1 MIRKEETSDFGI
13 KYLTPGSEIPDA
25 LRLLE
30 YDSAAMAGQR
40 GGIKPREPLDD
51 FQHFEHMLDQE
62 GSKVPFDL
70 KNREGSWWLHPDV
83 MSLLHMKNAT
93 PTNTAQ
99 TIVGIPDIA
108 PVSLGSQWRNYSQ
121 SAPTEPMIESFLEHD
136 EKIPLDNLVQL
147 DLPMDMNRN
156 ELNEALRT
164 MALRRINNPNNV
176 SDPIMQNIIDKY
188 SKGSR
193 VPESVEDIIRTLA
206 SYRMPLS
213 GASEGGPPIS
223 FEHDE
228 GIAVPNLSDINVQNI
243 IPDKWQHDNTPNDLQ
258 QLIQP
263 YDVNRAAYPLNEEQ
277 QRNREQFGIPYLQPL
292 DPRRVAKGDDLSGL
306 AERINQKNKPPTFIA
321 QNLDPKTLPCR
332 TCGNKILST
341 QCPTCGRP
349 PSLGSDMRYSEP
361 MDLAWR
367 LLKKD
372 GEPWAQPQY
381 ESEMREKEKLSTK
394 HGKMSE
400 SSLPHARE
408 HGLDRSPLS
417 VHYGHRG
424 KGRLRPLT
432 LEPEKYA
439 QYQGQRQL
447 RSLMGGISMPKT
459 IMGRSPSGER
469 DMHIPSEPAPPKQLA
484 IQAPK
489 VPHDVKPP
497 KIKDMTIKSMREDIS
512 DIKKKMNYMEFNQL
526 RRLLRRLKGK
536 VDDREQALK
545 AHAAPGENNETGI
558 GDGGT
563 TAPHG
568 PTENIE
574 QEEMKRESTGKML
587 VGPSGRTA

>member
-1 MIRKEETSDFGI
+1 MVGSMGTGSDTRMYGPRSESTHMYTGADEDYRHGIGDPKAMEEYRDKLMREKEAIKNVNDLPHLKVDIDAPPPPPPQPMAPPMSPDADQPVMDDGNENAVGAEVSQMTGMPDMGNLSVGNATGTMPQPGGTLMTGEPMDNAWSSLLKDRASMSSTVYNNPVETSNPLQSGCDNC
-13 KYLTPGSEIPDA
+13 
-25 LRLLE
+25 
-30 YDSAAMAGQR
+30 R
-40 GGIKPREPLDD
+40 G
-51 FQHFEHMLDQE
+51 
-62 GSKVPFDL
+62 
-70 KNREGSWWLHPDV
+70 
-83 MSLLHMKNAT
+83 
-93 PTNTAQ
+93 
-99 TIVGIPDIA
+99 
-108 PVSLGSQWRNYSQ
+108 
-121 SAPTEPMIESFLEHD
+121 
-136 EKIPLDNLVQL
+136 
-147 DLPMDMNRN
+147 
-156 ELNEALRT
+156 
-164 MALRRINNPNNV
+164 
-176 SDPIMQNIIDKY
+176 
-188 SKGSR
+188 
-193 VPESVEDIIRTLA
+193 
-206 SYRMPLS
+206 
-213 GASEGGPPIS
+213 
-223 FEHDE
+223 
-228 GIAVPNLSDINVQNI
+228 
-243 IPDKWQHDNTPNDLQ
+243 
-258 QLIQP
+258 
-263 YDVNRAAYPLNEEQ
+263 
-277 QRNREQFGIPYLQPL
+277 
-292 DPRRVAKGDDLSGL
+292 
-306 AERINQKNKPPTFIA
+306 
-321 QNLDPKTLPCR
+321 
-332 TCGNKILST
+332 KILSEPCLYCNSPASPLAGT
-341 QCPTCGRP
+341 SHDNAVATG
-349 PSLGSDMRYSEP
+349 EP

>member
-1 MIRKEETSDFGI
+1 MVGSMGTGSDTRMYGPRSESTHMYTGADEDYRHGIGDPKAMEEYRDKLMREKEAI
-13 KYLTPGSEIPDA
+13 KNVNDLPHLKVDIDAPPPPPPQPMAPPMSPDA
-25 LRLLE
+25 
-30 YDSAAMAGQR
+30 DQPVM
-40 GGIKPREPLDD
+40 DD
-51 FQHFEHMLDQE
+51 GNENAVGAEVSQLTGM
-62 GSKVPFDL
+62 
-70 KNREGSWWLHPDV
+70 PDMGNLSV
-83 MSLLHMKNAT
+83 GNAT
-93 PTNTAQ
+93 
-99 TIVGIPDIA
+99 G
-108 PVSLGSQWRNYSQ
+108 
-121 SAPTEPMIESFLEHD
+121 
-136 EKIPLDNLVQL
+136 
-147 DLPMDMNRN
+147 
-156 ELNEALRT
+156 T
-164 MALRRINNPNNV
+164 MPQ
-176 SDPIMQNIIDKY
+176 P
-188 SKGSR
+188 GG
-193 VPESVEDIIRTLA
+193 TL
-206 SYRMPLS
+206 MT
-213 GASEGGPPIS
+213 G
-223 FEHDE
+223 
-228 GIAVPNLSDINVQNI
+228 
-243 IPDKWQHDNTPNDLQ
+243 
-258 QLIQP
+258 
-263 YDVNRAAYPLNEEQ
+263 
-277 QRNREQFGIPYLQPL
+277 
-292 DPRRVAKGDDLSGL
+292 
-306 AERINQKNKPPTFIA
+306 
-321 QNLDPKTLPCR
+321 
-332 TCGNKILST
+332 
-341 QCPTCGRP
+341 
-349 PSLGSDMRYSEP
+349 EP

-372 GEPWAQPQY
+372 GKPWAQPQY

-469 DMHIPSEPAPPKQLA
+469 DMRIPSEPAPPKQLA

-545 AHAAPGENNETGI
+545 AHAAPGENNEVGHR
-558 GDGGT
+558 DGGT
-563 TAPHG
+563 TNPQGA
-568 PTENIE
+568 TDDINAD
-574 QEEMKRESTGKML
+574 EMKSEGTGRL
-587 VGPSGRTA
+587 FVAPGSGRTA

>member
-1 MIRKEETSDFGI
+1 MVGSMGTGSDTRMYGPRSESTHMYTGADEDYRHGIGDPKAMEEYRDKLMREKEAIKNVNDLPHLKVEVDAPPPPPPQPMAPPMSPDADQPVMDDSNENAVGAEVSQMTGMPDMGNLSVGNATGTMPAPGGTLMTGEPMDNAWSSLLKDRASMSPTVYSNPVETSNPLQSGCDNC
-13 KYLTPGSEIPDA
+13 
-25 LRLLE
+25 
-30 YDSAAMAGQR
+30 R
-40 GGIKPREPLDD
+40 G
-51 FQHFEHMLDQE
+51 
-62 GSKVPFDL
+62 
-70 KNREGSWWLHPDV
+70 
-83 MSLLHMKNAT
+83 
-93 PTNTAQ
+93 
-99 TIVGIPDIA
+99 
-108 PVSLGSQWRNYSQ
+108 
-121 SAPTEPMIESFLEHD
+121 
-136 EKIPLDNLVQL
+136 
-147 DLPMDMNRN
+147 
-156 ELNEALRT
+156 
-164 MALRRINNPNNV
+164 
-176 SDPIMQNIIDKY
+176 
-188 SKGSR
+188 
-193 VPESVEDIIRTLA
+193 
-206 SYRMPLS
+206 
-213 GASEGGPPIS
+213 
-223 FEHDE
+223 
-228 GIAVPNLSDINVQNI
+228 
-243 IPDKWQHDNTPNDLQ
+243 
-258 QLIQP
+258 
-263 YDVNRAAYPLNEEQ
+263 
-277 QRNREQFGIPYLQPL
+277 
-292 DPRRVAKGDDLSGL
+292 
-306 AERINQKNKPPTFIA
+306 
-321 QNLDPKTLPCR
+321 
-332 TCGNKILST
+332 KILSEPCLYCNSPASPLAGT
-341 QCPTCGRP
+341 SHDNAVATG
-349 PSLGSDMRYSEP
+349 EP
-361 MDLAWR
+361 MELAWR

-545 AHAAPGENNETGI
+545 AHAAPGENNEMGHR
-558 GDGGT
+558 DGGT

-574 QEEMKRESTGKML
+574 QEEFLGERTGRIFAAP
-587 VGPSGRTA
+587 GSGRTP